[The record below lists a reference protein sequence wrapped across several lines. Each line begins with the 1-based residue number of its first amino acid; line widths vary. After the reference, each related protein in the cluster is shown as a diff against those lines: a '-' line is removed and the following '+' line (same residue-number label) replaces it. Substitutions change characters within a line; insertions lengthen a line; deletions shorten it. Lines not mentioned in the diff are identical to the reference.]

1 MSMTFNTREHPE
13 EDRLHEYL
21 DELLNSEERRELEAH
36 TSSCEHCAGELER
49 LSGVFSELSMLAEI
63 PLEADLSRAVLR
75 AIQEN
80 ARRRAGTRIA
90 IALQISLLLMI
101 IFLIGPNIYSFLTR
115 LSGFL
120 EPATV
125 STWLLESFVLFQAS
139 IGLSIQSIR
148 HELVELLGFNFLF
161 DQLSIQTTRLISIVG
176 GVFILWLIGNT
187 VLLRDSSRLNRSS

>member
-1 MSMTFNTREHPE
+1 MTFNTREHPE

-36 TSSCEHCAGELER
+36 TSSCEQCAGELER

>member
-1 MSMTFNTREHPE
+1 
-13 EDRLHEYL
+13 
-21 DELLNSEERRELEAH
+21 
-36 TSSCEHCAGELER
+36 
-49 LSGVFSELSMLAEI
+49 MLAEI